1 MRGTLLFKLADNDEV
16 AGDDEVASIS
26 SYKKHAK
33 PAYKALNFSTPANR
47 PSNTP

>member
-26 SYKKHAK
+26 SVVAAK
-33 PAYKALNFSTPANR
+33 LWWL
-47 PSNTP
+47 